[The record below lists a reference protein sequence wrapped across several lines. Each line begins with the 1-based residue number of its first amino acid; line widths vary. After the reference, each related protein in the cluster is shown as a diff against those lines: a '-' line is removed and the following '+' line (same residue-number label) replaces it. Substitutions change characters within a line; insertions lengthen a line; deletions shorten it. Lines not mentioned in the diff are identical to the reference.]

1 MNKHLSNQEPKIK
14 VIAIVGAT
22 ASGKTAFSIDLAK
35 KIGGEIISADSR
47 LVYKGFDIGTAK
59 PTIEERE
66 GIPHHLI
73 DVVEPEFDYSAG
85 IYKNHAKKVIEEISQ
100 RGNIPIV
107 VGGTGLY
114 IDILLKNFTLPQ
126 IEPNRELRN
135 KLYKLDISEI
145 YQILA
150 EKDAN
155 AAQIIDKNDRKKII
169 RAIEIINTT
178 EKPLKDSR
186 GIEDSEYEVE
196 WIGRNFDRK
205 TLYER
210 IDKRVDLMIEAGL
223 LEETKALL
231 NKHGRI
237 PNLINTIGYREI
249 IGYIDNKYSLEEAKD
264 LLKKN
269 TRNYAKRQLTWFR
282 KNSEIKWNIFPEKLK
297 K

>member
-1 MNKHLSNQEPKIK
+1 MNKLLSKQKNKIK

-22 ASGKTAFSIDLAK
+22 ASGKTAYSIDLAK
-35 KIGGEIISADSR
+35 KINGEIISADSR
-47 LVYKGFDIGTAK
+47 LVYKGFNIGTAK
-59 PTIEERE
+59 PTIEERK
-66 GIPHHLI
+66 GIPHYLI
-73 DVVEPEFDYSAG
+73 DIVEPEFDYSAG
-85 IYKNHAKKVIEEISQ
+85 IYKQEATKIINKITE
-100 RGNIPIV
+100 RGHIPII

-114 IDILLKNFTLPQ
+114 IDILLKNFSLPQ
-126 IEPNRELRN
+126 IEPNRKLRE
-135 KLYKLDISEI
+135 KLYKLDIEKL
-145 YQILA
+145 YQVLE
-150 EKDAN
+150 EKDTD
-155 AAQIIDKNDRKKII
+155 AAQSIDKNDRKKII

-178 EKPLKDSR
+178 GKSLKDSR
-186 GIEDSEYEVE
+186 GIEDSQYDVE

-223 LEETKALL
+223 LEETKQLL
-231 NKHGRI
+231 DKHGRI

-249 IGYIDNKYSLEEAKD
+249 IGYLDNNYSLEEAKE

>member
-1 MNKHLSNQEPKIK
+1 MNKHLSNQGPKIK

-85 IYKNHAKKVIEEISQ
+85 IYKNQAKKVIEEISQ

-150 EKDAN
+150 EKDAE
-155 AAQIIDKNDRKKII
+155 AAQIIDKNDRKK
-169 RAIEIINTT
+169 
-178 EKPLKDSR
+178 
-186 GIEDSEYEVE
+186 
-196 WIGRNFDRK
+196 
-205 TLYER
+205 
-210 IDKRVDLMIEAGL
+210 
-223 LEETKALL
+223 
-231 NKHGRI
+231 
-237 PNLINTIGYREI
+237 
-249 IGYIDNKYSLEEAKD
+249 
-264 LLKKN
+264 
-269 TRNYAKRQLTWFR
+269 NY
-282 KNSEIKWNIFPEKLK
+282 
-297 K
+297 

>member
-1 MNKHLSNQEPKIK
+1 MNKLLSKQKNKIK

-22 ASGKTAFSIDLAK
+22 ASGKTAYSIDLAK
-35 KIGGEIISADSR
+35 KINGEIISADSR
-47 LVYKGFDIGTAK
+47 LVYKGFNIGTAK

-66 GIPHHLI
+66 GIPHYLI
-73 DVVEPEFDYSAG
+73 DIVEPEFDYSAG
-85 IYKNHAKKVIEEISQ
+85 IYKQEATKIINKITE
-100 RGNIPIV
+100 RGHIPII

-114 IDILLKNFTLPQ
+114 IDILLKNFSLPQ
-126 IEPNRELRN
+126 IEPNRKLRE
-135 KLYKLDISEI
+135 KLYKLDIEKL
-145 YQILA
+145 YQVLE
-150 EKDAN
+150 EKDTD
-155 AAQIIDKNDRKKII
+155 AAQSIDKNDRKKII

-178 EKPLKDSR
+178 GKSLKDSR
-186 GIEDSEYEVE
+186 GIEDSQYDVE

-223 LEETKALL
+223 LEETKQLL
-231 NKHGRI
+231 DKHGRI

-249 IGYIDNKYSLEEAKD
+249 IGYLDNNYSLEEAKE